1 MNNVLRCK
9 QKEVYKMEEINLNT
23 QLAKTRW
30 EKSTPVA
37 IGNRIKKLRTDK
49 KLSQAELSKLLQ
61 LNTHSTISKIENG
74 FIAISYE
81 TAIKYADK
89 LGCTPEY
96 ILFGITEESPLK
108 HMDEKTYR
116 FVRDPENYKAIQN
129 LMIDREIQKL
139 QAMKK

>member
-1 MNNVLRCK
+1 MEDVNLR
-9 QKEVYKMEEINLNT
+9 T
-23 QLAKTRW
+23 QLAKNRW
-30 EKSTPVA
+30 EKSTPAA
-37 IGNRIKKLRTDK
+37 IGERIKKLRNDRQ
-49 KLSQAELSKLLQ
+49 LSQSELSKLLQ

-108 HMDEKTYR
+108 HMDEKTYN
-116 FVRDPENYKAIQN
+116 FVRNPDNYKAIQN
-129 LMIDREIQKL
+129 LMIDQEIQKL